1 MAESEHCRLLF
12 YKFRFV
18 AICLIMDEKLREND
32 EYLKNLHKLE
42 PKNELPHLPDACK
55 FYAKGILSLLK
66 QFIVR
71 ILTIIG

>member
-1 MAESEHCRLLF
+1 
-12 YKFRFV
+12 
-18 AICLIMDEKLREND
+18 MDENMRKYD
-32 EYLKNLHKLE
+32 GILKNLHKLE

>member
-1 MAESEHCRLLF
+1 MRK
-12 YKFRFV
+12 YDG
-18 AICLIMDEKLREND
+18 I
-32 EYLKNLHKLE
+32 LKNLHKLE

-71 ILTIIG
+71 ILTVIG

>member
-1 MAESEHCRLLF
+1 
-12 YKFRFV
+12 
-18 AICLIMDEKLREND
+18 MDEKLREND

-71 ILTIIG
+71 ILTIIV

>member
-1 MAESEHCRLLF
+1 MAKANIAALCFIS
-12 YKFRFV
+12 FV
-18 AICLIMDEKLREND
+18 SWQCLIMDEKLREND

-71 ILTIIG
+71 ILTIVG

>member
-1 MAESEHCRLLF
+1 MVFNLAFFVYFLL
-12 YKFRFV
+12 
-18 AICLIMDEKLREND
+18 AKLN
-32 EYLKNLHKLE
+32 LKNLHKLE